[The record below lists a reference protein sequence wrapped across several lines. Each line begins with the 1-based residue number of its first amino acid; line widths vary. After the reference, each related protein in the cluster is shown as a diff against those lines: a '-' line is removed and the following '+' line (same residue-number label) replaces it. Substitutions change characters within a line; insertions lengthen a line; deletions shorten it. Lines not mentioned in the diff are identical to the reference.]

1 MPSFFNGKIIFIH
14 IPKCAGKS
22 VRSALMNYQINKR
35 PDLQDNIELYRW
47 HESLIELQ
55 QVHGND
61 INNSCIISTIRHPA
75 ERAVSWWKYLK
86 KANTQSYLANNKFDM
101 LASEKPLLSPID
113 VKNYHGRPLSCKHR
127 INQTEVE
134 KFNSLSFEEYL
145 EKTTMWKI
153 DGCPEP
159 YCPYHQLSPQ
169 VAWLCGPDGNIRMNK
184 LNLFLVE
191 RLSELQEF
199 LPDFGHIENKIA
211 AFESDKQEGHIKDL
225 TTKSLITLKRL
236 YTQDFQLYD
245 ILKSRPSNYYELFD
259 ENKIKR
265 NSFATLNFG

>member
-86 KANTQSYLANNKFDM
+86 KANKIIGDRSYSTDPTKVTAIGKFLLKLYKKKKIGTVTKHIPGHGSSKKDTHHKISFINSSKAKLIRRDFKPFKLCQSHFAMTAHLIYRAYDSTSNATQSKIIIKEVIREHIGFKGILISDDISMKALKFGLIKNAIMALNAGCNLILHCNANISEMKKLVKIVPTIDKFTQKKT
-101 LASEKPLLSPID
+101 SQF
-113 VKNYHGRPLSCKHR
+113 Y
-127 INQTEVE
+127 
-134 KFNSLSFEEYL
+134 KFL
-145 EKTTMWKI
+145 
-153 DGCPEP
+153 G
-159 YCPYHQLSPQ
+159 
-169 VAWLCGPDGNIRMNK
+169 
-184 LNLFLVE
+184 
-191 RLSELQEF
+191 
-199 LPDFGHIENKIA
+199 
-211 AFESDKQEGHIKDL
+211 
-225 TTKSLITLKRL
+225 
-236 YTQDFQLYD
+236 
-245 ILKSRPSNYYELFD
+245 
-259 ENKIKR
+259 
-265 NSFATLNFG
+265 